1 MRLNKKAQE
10 TMHVFLNPIF
20 LKCFSYIQDLMEET
34 GLPAQVATDVE
45 LSASGSP

>member
-1 MRLNKKAQE
+1 
-10 TMHVFLNPIF
+10 MHVFLNPIF